1 MLREPGYSGRAGRP
15 RSTRPK
21 GSATR
26 TASASMATRLS
37 RPVPTRSKAPSR
49 SQRHTLATAHGTQ
62 RQHARRRRWRAGGA
76 RVVGWAGAA
85 HIRPRRRGG
94 RVDLLIPQA
103 PRCHPE
109 RLPQALPNR
118 RLADQLEARHRAC
131 VLLDLLQARRDDFI
145 RNVVDLLLVV
155 RPRKPPAPRK
165 GDAT

>member
-1 MLREPGYSGRAGRP
+1 MLNLATVAEPAAHALHDQKVAQHVPQVRAWQRVSPG
-15 RSTRPK
+15 
-21 GSATR
+21 
-26 TASASMATRLS
+26 
-37 RPVPTRSKAPSR
+37 PVPTRSKAPSR